1 MAMQLSDLLTELRE
15 GILHDMSDQVA
26 GASDYLWTDARLIR
40 YIDEAHR
47 RFARRSLCINDN
59 TSSITKITTVNAQA
73 SYPLDPSI
81 IAVRSVRMAG
91 DNQDL
96 PRAGH
101 DPLNTYHTPDP
112 MFFDASTLEALP
124 PGKALAFTTDESVL
138 ANANGSFQAIN
149 LTLYPVIATPYDNI
163 VGQLRVIR
171 LPLTTFTS
179 ANMAAY
185 PEIPEESH
193 LDMLDWAA
201 YLALRNVDTDV
212 AGANAAERAADF
224 AARFEDTCDKAKKA
238 VMRKMFAAQEWGFG
252 HNGWSWET

>member
-149 LTLYPVIATPYDNI
+149 LDPVPSD
-163 VGQLRVIR
+163 R
-171 LPLTTFTS
+171 
-179 ANMAAY
+179 
-185 PEIPEESH
+185 
-193 LDMLDWAA
+193 D
-201 YLALRNVDTDV
+201 ALRQHR
-212 AGANAAERAADF
+212 RAASRDPP
-224 AARFEDTCDKAKKA
+224 AAHDVHLSKHGSLPGNPGGEPSRHAGLGSVSCPSQ
-238 VMRKMFAAQEWGFG
+238 R
-252 HNGWSWET
+252 